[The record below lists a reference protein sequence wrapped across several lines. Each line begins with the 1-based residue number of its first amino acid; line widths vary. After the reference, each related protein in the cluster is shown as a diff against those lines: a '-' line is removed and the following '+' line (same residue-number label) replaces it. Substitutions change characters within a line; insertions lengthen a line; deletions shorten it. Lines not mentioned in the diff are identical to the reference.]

1 MKNKNF
7 ILIFATG
14 IELIACSQTKP
25 DSVNDNKI
33 KYFALGDSYT
43 ICEGAKT
50 EESWPV
56 ILANHLNEKNIPV
69 ELIANP
75 SRTGYTTQNLI
86 DNELPL
92 FEKSEVNFA
101 TLCIGVNDWVQKVD
115 SGIFHKNLIFILDKV
130 QNHISDKNKII
141 LLTIPDFGVTP
152 TGKNYSGGRDIS
164 KGISEFNN
172 IIIAEAKKRNLKT
185 VDLFEVS
192 KEMGNDSSLVA
203 ADGLHPSAKEYG
215 IWEKL
220 ILPIATEVFK
230 K

>member
-1 MKNKNF
+1 MSSA
-7 ILIFATG
+7 LA
-14 IELIACSQTKP
+14 ACSQTKT
-25 DSVNDNKI
+25 DSVNSTKI

-43 ICEGAKT
+43 ICEGAK
-50 EESWPV
+50 EEEAWPV
-56 ILANHLNEKNIPV
+56 IMTKHLNEKNISV

-92 FEKSEVNFA
+92 FEKSEVDFV
-101 TLCIGVNDWVQKVD
+101 TLCIGVNDWVQKID
-115 SGIFHKNLIFILDKV
+115 SGTFHKNLIFILDEV
-130 QNHISDKNKII
+130 QNHISDKSKII
-141 LLTIPDFGVTP
+141 ILTIPDFGVTP

-185 VDLFEVS
+185 VDLFKVS

-203 ADGLHPSAKEYG
+203 TDGLHPSAKEYA

-220 ILPIATEVFK
+220 ILPVATGVLK